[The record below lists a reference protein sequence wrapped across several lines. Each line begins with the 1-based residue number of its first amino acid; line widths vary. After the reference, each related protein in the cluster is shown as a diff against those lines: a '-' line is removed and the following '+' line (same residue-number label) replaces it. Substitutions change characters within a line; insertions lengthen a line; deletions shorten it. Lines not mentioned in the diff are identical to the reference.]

1 MTKFSLNVFFWGG
14 FFFFE
19 IHKGMSSRNCMLLK
33 AIGYIWLLLSGM
45 SMRDLVLPFIYKNRY
60 FTYFEFYPF
69 LASFLKGCFPK
80 LRGSAQF
87 TILTYFE
94 VYSPAIR
101 TFYGRLWAQV
111 TGQPTLIFLPPP
123 FFQLLQ
129 AGEGHHLLQ
138 DPTLSWTLSSV
149 PNFLFSQVPWWVSRS
164 FSLPPQ
170 SGVNLLFT
178 RVFDSFFIFP
188 YEACYGAA
196 RPIFSHFSLCLS
208 TSRSTI

>member
-1 MTKFSLNVFFWGG
+1 MG
-14 FFFFE
+14 
-19 IHKGMSSRNCMLLK
+19 I
-33 AIGYIWLLLSGM
+33 LLLW
-45 SMRDLVLPFIYKNRY
+45 VLCLLGIISER
-60 FTYFEFYPF
+60 
-69 LASFLKGCFPK
+69 LFPQAQ
-80 LRGSAQF
+80 RVCSVHHSYIFWSAQICYKD
-87 TILTYFE
+87 ILW
-94 VYSPAIR
+94 SS
-101 TFYGRLWAQV
+101 LS
-111 TGQPTLIFLPPP
+111 TGNRAANLDLPPPPP